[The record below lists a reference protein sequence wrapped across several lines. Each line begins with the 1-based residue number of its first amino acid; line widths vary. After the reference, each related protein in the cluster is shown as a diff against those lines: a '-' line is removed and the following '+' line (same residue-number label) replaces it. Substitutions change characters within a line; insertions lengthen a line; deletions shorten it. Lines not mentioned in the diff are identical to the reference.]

1 MYRLLILFVLVQLA
15 ILARYVVYEAFDPIS
30 YGATYIFLFAAFIIY
45 FVSKSSTKKELQYEP
60 RQISSWSF
68 LNKQSVF
75 TIEKPF
81 YKGEVKRGTIQRR
94 FLKKW
99 HYFIA
104 DLLGSKFFLALTIK
118 IDGVQFDIKPTK
130 EKFFS
135 KQDYWTIYKNGEMVG
150 TAKTVVDI
158 KNTVKLKEVIEFQIG
173 ENSYYTAAAT
183 VTSHISLIHKDEEI
197 GEMKRNHI
205 ISNVYVI
212 DVKDDSPEKIIA
224 LILHAFY
231 YKNA

>member
-30 YGATYIFLFAAFIIY
+30 YGSTYIFLIAAFIIY
-45 FVSKSSTKKELQYEP
+45 FVSKSFTKKELQYEP

-81 YKGEVKRGTIQRR
+81 YKGKVKRGTIQRR

-99 HYFIA
+99 HYLIA

-130 EKFFS
+130 GKIFS
-135 KQDYWTIYKNGEMVG
+135 KQDYWTIYKNGEIVG

-197 GEMKRNHI
+197 GEMKRN
-205 ISNVYVI
+205 
-212 DVKDDSPEKIIA
+212 
-224 LILHAFY
+224 
-231 YKNA
+231 

>member
-1 MYRLLILFVLVQLA
+1 
-15 ILARYVVYEAFDPIS
+15 
-30 YGATYIFLFAAFIIY
+30 
-45 FVSKSSTKKELQYEP
+45 
-60 RQISSWSF
+60 
-68 LNKQSVF
+68 
-75 TIEKPF
+75 
-81 YKGEVKRGTIQRR
+81 
-94 FLKKW
+94 
-99 HYFIA
+99 
-104 DLLGSKFFLALTIK
+104 
-118 IDGVQFDIKPTK
+118 
-130 EKFFS
+130 
-135 KQDYWTIYKNGEMVG
+135 
-150 TAKTVVDI
+150 DI